1 VTAGVRKAKTDNTN
15 IAPYVF
21 NTISAKR
28 AGLADF
34 RPNVSPEICQDR
46 LSVRGW

>member
-1 VTAGVRKAKTDNTN
+1 VRAGVRKAKTDNTN
-15 IAPYVF
+15 IAPHIF

-34 RPNVSPEICQDR
+34 RPGVLPEICQGR
-46 LSVRGW
+46 LSMRGW